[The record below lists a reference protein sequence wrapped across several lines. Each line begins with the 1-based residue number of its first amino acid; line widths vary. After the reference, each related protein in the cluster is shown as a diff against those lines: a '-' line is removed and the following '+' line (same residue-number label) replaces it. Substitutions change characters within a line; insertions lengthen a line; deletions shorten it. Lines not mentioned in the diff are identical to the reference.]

1 MPQTYRL
8 LGRDFYADILEAH
21 LADRRKQLCDR
32 ADIAPI
38 SRGKSPFVLFGI
50 YSGVF
55 SVTGPKMGMFRVE
68 VENPPEDVAQSQAQ
82 AAAALEYDENPVEEP
97 EPEIERNQYLE
108 NLRRTT
114 ITQPV
119 VRGPRPKAASSD
131 WG

>member
-1 MPQTYRL
+1 
-8 LGRDFYADILEAH
+8 
-21 LADRRKQLCDR
+21 
-32 ADIAPI
+32 
-38 SRGKSPFVLFGI
+38 
-50 YSGVF
+50 
-55 SVTGPKMGMFRVE
+55 MGMFRVE

-119 VRGPRPKAASSD
+119 VRGPRSKAASSD

>member
-1 MPQTYRL
+1 
-8 LGRDFYADILEAH
+8 
-21 LADRRKQLCDR
+21 
-32 ADIAPI
+32 
-38 SRGKSPFVLFGI
+38 
-50 YSGVF
+50 
-55 SVTGPKMGMFRVE
+55 MFRVE

-82 AAAALEYDENPVEEP
+82 AAAALEYDENLVE

>member
-1 MPQTYRL
+1 ML
-8 LGRDFYADILEAH
+8 SL
-21 LADRRKQLCDR
+21 
-32 ADIAPI
+32 
-38 SRGKSPFVLFGI
+38 VLTAAL
-50 YSGVF
+50 F

-68 VENPPEDVAQSQAQ
+68 VENPPEDVAQNQAQ
-82 AAAALEYDENPVEEP
+82 AAAALEYDENPAEEP

-119 VRGPRPKAASSD
+119 VRGPRSKAASSD